1 MLKVAWLTLLAWN
14 VITLGMFWFDKH
26 RSRSQGRRVPERTLL
41 WSMFCGGFVG
51 AWLAMN
57 WFRHKTV
64 KQPFRRW
71 AMFCTV
77 LSPAWLMLWWTWNSL
92 GR

>member
-1 MLKVAWLTLLAWN
+1 MLKVVWLLLLAWN
-14 VITLGMFWFDKH
+14 VITLGLFWFDKR
-26 RSRSQGRRVPERTLL
+26 RSRTQGRRIPERTLL
-41 WSMFCGGFVG
+41 WSMFWGGFVG

-71 AMFCTV
+71 AMAWTV